1 MQNTKMSHREV
12 LQALSGLLLGMFIS
26 MLASTVVSTSLPVII
41 SELKGSQSSFTW
53 VVTATLLATTVST
66 PLWGKFAD
74 LTNRKILIQAAL
86 IIFAL
91 ASAIASF
98 STSPTLLIAMRVLQG
113 LGAGGLAA
121 LSQIVMADILSPRE
135 RGKYAGLFAAV
146 MAVAT
151 VGGPLLGGVITDSL
165 DWRWNFLLP
174 VPLAVV
180 AIILLQKTLHLP
192 KREPVK
198 LSIDYWGIAG
208 ITAGFS
214 LLLIWVSL
222 GGQQFAWSSGTS
234 YLMLGTSLLIIA
246 AAMFAE
252 TRAADPIIPL
262 KLFKDRTFTL
272 SVVASISVGVSM
284 FGTSVYLSQ
293 YMQLARGA
301 SPTESG
307 LMTIPMMA
315 GLLISS
321 TIIGALVTKSG
332 RWKGFLVGGSVLMVV
347 GSYLLS
353 NLHYNTPFFKVAVSM
368 FILGAGM
375 GILMQN
381 LVVIVQN
388 KVSANQMGVATSSVT
403 FFRTL
408 GGTIGVSALGAVL
421 GASVSSNI
429 RDGVAALPLE
439 QQQVAANALGSGS
452 IPKIAELPDFLRIV
466 VETAYGTGTGKLF
479 LAAIPLT
486 LVTLFAVLFIP
497 NAPLGTK
504 NVAELLAEESDTETK
519 QNQDSVLS

>member
-1 MQNTKMSHREV
+1 M
-12 LQALSGLLLGMFIS
+12 
-26 MLASTVVSTSLPVII
+26 
-41 SELKGSQSSFTW
+41 
-53 VVTATLLATTVST
+53 
-66 PLWGKFAD
+66 
-74 LTNRKILIQAAL
+74 
-86 IIFAL
+86 
-91 ASAIASF
+91 
-98 STSPTLLIAMRVLQG
+98 
-113 LGAGGLAA
+113 
-121 LSQIVMADILSPRE
+121 
-135 RGKYAGLFAAV
+135 
-146 MAVAT
+146 
-151 VGGPLLGGVITDSL
+151 
-165 DWRWNFLLP
+165 
-174 VPLAVV
+174 